1 MRLWVIFSSNLEKH
15 GRRLIG
21 QKLAMLLGSSFLKI
35 GTTLAVLKQ
44 LMYTPWEYERLKM
57 YAKPSSILV
66 GIYLITLRGILS

>member
-1 MRLWVIFSSNLEKH
+1 
-15 GRRLIG
+15 
-21 QKLAMLLGSSFLKI
+21 MLLGSPFLKI

-57 YAKPSSILV
+57 YAKTSSILG